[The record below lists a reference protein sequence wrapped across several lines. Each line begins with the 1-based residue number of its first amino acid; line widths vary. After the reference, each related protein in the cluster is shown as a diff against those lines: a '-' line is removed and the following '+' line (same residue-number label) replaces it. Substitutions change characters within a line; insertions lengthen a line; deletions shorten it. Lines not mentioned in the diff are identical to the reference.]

1 MMHRLPKQT
10 NDGFTLIELL
20 VVIVIVGILAT
31 IAAPGFVTFMSSRR
45 INAANDQVLQA
56 IRQAQAQSTRAKRS
70 QTVTFNTTANPPTI
84 TVLGAT
90 TLLGNGDFK
99 PNMVTMAIRNGLVS
113 TNCPNTSC
121 IEFDANGNV
130 ANLINST
137 NAPNIKI
144 AVYNPSNSSSQRCVI
159 VETLLGAMRSGKN
172 TDCN

>member
-1 MMHRLPKQT
+1 MHRLPKQT

-90 TLLGNGDFK
+90 TVLGDGTFK
-99 PNMVTMAIRNGLVS
+99 PNMVTMAIRNGAIS

-121 IEFDANGNV
+121 IEFNANGNV

-137 NAPNIKI
+137 NSIKI
-144 AVYNPSNSSSQRCVI
+144 AVYNPNNSTSQRCVI
-159 VETLLGAMRSGKN
+159 IDTILGAMRSGKN

>member
-90 TLLGNGDFK
+90 TVLGDGTFK
-99 PNMVTMAIRNGLVS
+99 PNMVTMAIRNGAIS

-121 IEFDANGNV
+121 IEFNANGNV

-137 NAPNIKI
+137 NSIKI
-144 AVYNPSNSSSQRCVI
+144 AVYNPNNSTSQRCVI
-159 VETLLGAMRSGKN
+159 IDTILGAMRSGKN

>member
-1 MMHRLPKQT
+1 MMHRLLPKQT

-56 IRQAQAQSTRAKRS
+56 IRQAQTQSTRGKRS

-90 TLLGNGDFK
+90 TVLGDGAFK
-99 PNMVTMAIRNGLVS
+99 PNMVTMAIRNGAIS

-121 IEFDANGNV
+121 IEFNANGNI
-130 ANLINST
+130 ANSIGNQG
-137 NAPNIKI
+137 IKI
-144 AVYNPSNSSSQRCVI
+144 VVYNPSNSSSQRCVI